1 MVFLKQSLYTSCK
14 MSLLVA
20 ENLSCPSVI
29 QWLWG
34 GGELIL
40 AMLMTFKEGFED
52 LSQLCV
58 GSFVSSQMHTEKLLP
73 CFFLCGSGLNTANW
87 TDSS

>member
-34 GGELIL
+34 GGGINLSY
-40 AMLMTFKEGFED
+40 AHDFEG
-52 LSQLCV
+52 
-58 GSFVSSQMHTEKLLP
+58 
-73 CFFLCGSGLNTANW
+73 GL
-87 TDSS
+87 

>member
-58 GSFVSSQMHTEKLLP
+58 GSFVSSQMYTLRNFCHVSF
-73 CFFLCGSGLNTANW
+73 CVGLG
-87 TDSS
+87 